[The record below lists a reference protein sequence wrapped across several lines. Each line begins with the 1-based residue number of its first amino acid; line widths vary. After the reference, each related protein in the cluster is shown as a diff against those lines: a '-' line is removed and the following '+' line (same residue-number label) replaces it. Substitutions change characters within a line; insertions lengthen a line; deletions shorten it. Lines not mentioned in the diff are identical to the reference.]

1 MAAKHSAHF
10 LDVPDPLDATAFEAM
25 IIPHRSLSRAG
36 LRWLVGFIVLLS
48 TGISAGLW
56 FVGAWPAVLF
66 NGAEI
71 MLAVVLLRRNARAA
85 QASEMLLL
93 SPSGLRIVRTDA
105 GGRRTE
111 RTLRSGWLHAVLE
124 ERAGRAP
131 ALWLSD
137 SGHRMEVGAELGEVE
152 KRDLAAA
159 LREALYRH
167 RNPVFDNP
175 QLRTP

>member
-1 MAAKHSAHF
+1 MAVEPA
-10 LDVPDPLDATAFEAM
+10 LNLDATAFEAV
-25 IIPHRSLSRAG
+25 IIPHRSLGRVG

-56 FVGAWPAVLF
+56 FVGAWPAMLF

-71 MLAVVLLRRNARAA
+71 LLAVVLLRRNARAA

-93 SPSGLRIVRTDA
+93 SPAGLRIVRTDV

-111 RTLRSGWLHAVLE
+111 RMLRSGWLNAVLE

-137 SGHRMEVGAELGEVE
+137 RGYRMEVGAELGEIE

-175 QLRTP
+175 QLRTL

>member
-1 MAAKHSAHF
+1 MAAEPAPRF
-10 LDVPDPLDATAFEAM
+10 LDVPDPLDATAFEAV
-25 IIPHRSLSRAG
+25 IIPHRSLGRVG

-71 MLAVVLLRRNARAA
+71 LLAVVLLRRNARAA
-85 QASEMLLL
+85 QASEILLL
-93 SPSGLRIVRTDA
+93 SPAGLRIVRTDV
-105 GGRRTE
+105 GGCRTE
-111 RTLRSGWLHAVLE
+111 RMLRSGWLSAVLE

-137 SGHRMEVGAELGEVE
+137 RGQRMEVGAELGEIE

-159 LREALYRH
+159 LREALYQH

>member
-1 MAAKHSAHF
+1 MAAEPA
-10 LDVPDPLDATAFEAM
+10 LDLDATAFEAV
-25 IIPHRSLSRAG
+25 IIPHRSLGRVG
-36 LRWLVGFIVLLS
+36 LRWLVGFILLLS
-48 TGISAGLW
+48 TGISVGLW
-56 FVGAWPAVLF
+56 FVGAWPATLF

-71 MLAVVLLRRNARAA
+71 LLALVLLRRNARAA
-85 QASEMLLL
+85 QACEVLLL
-93 SPSGLRIVRTDA
+93 SPAGLRIVRTDI

-111 RTLRSGWLHAVLE
+111 RTLKSGWLNAVLE

-137 SGHRMEVGAELGEVE
+137 RGHRMEVGAELGEVE
-152 KRDLAAA
+152 KRDLAVA